1 MVTYIKTGGERREMK
16 PSLDPYRIREE
27 FPILRQKVRGGKPL
41 VYLDNAA
48 TSQKPQVVIDSLMRF
63 YAEDNASVHRG
74 VHALSERATRAYEE
88 ARRSVQRF
96 VNAAESREIIFVR
109 GCTEA
114 INLVAQTFGRQ
125 SLTEG
130 DEIILS
136 EMEHHSNILPWQM
149 ICEEK
154 GARIRVIP
162 INGRGELDME
172 AYARMLHGRV
182 KLVSITHV
190 SNVLGTINPVREMIA
205 EAHRHGVPALVDG
218 AQAVPHMPV
227 DVQELDC
234 DFYAFSGHK
243 MFGPTGIGALYGK
256 AALLDAM
263 PPYQGGGSMISL
275 VTFER
280 STYAPI
286 PQKFEAGTPNAADA
300 IGLHATIDYLE
311 NIGMEA
317 IAEYEHEL
325 LEYATH
331 ALETVQG
338 VRLIGTAREKA
349 SVISFEMEGVHPH
362 DIGTILDQ
370 EGVAVRV
377 GHHCCQPLMNRL
389 GVPATVRASFAIY
402 NTREEVDRLVD
413 SLARVREV
421 FG

>member
-1 MVTYIKTGGERREMK
+1 MK

>member
-1 MVTYIKTGGERREMK
+1 MRS
-16 PSLDPYRIREE
+16 SLDPYRIREE

-48 TSQKPQVVIDSLMRF
+48 TSQKPQVVIDSLTRF
-63 YAEDNASVHRG
+63 YSEDNASVHRG
-74 VHALSERATRAYEE
+74 VHALSERATLAYEE

-96 VNAAESREIIFVR
+96 IHAAEAREIVFVR

-125 SLTEG
+125 RLQAG
-130 DEIILS
+130 DEILLT

-149 ICEEK
+149 VCAEK
-154 GARIRVIP
+154 GARIRVVP

-172 AYARMLHGRV
+172 AYARMLHDRV
-182 KLVSITHV
+182 KLVAVTHV

-205 EAHRHGVPALVDG
+205 MAHERGIPVLIDG

-256 AALLDAM
+256 AALLEAM

-275 VTFER
+275 VTFDR

-300 IGLHATIDYLE
+300 IGLHVTIEYLE
-311 NIGMEA
+311 GIGMEA
-317 IAEYEHEL
+317 VAEYEHEL

-331 ALETVQG
+331 ALERVQG

-377 GHHCCQPLMNRL
+377 GHHCCQPLMSRL

-402 NTREEVDRLVD
+402 NTREDVDRLAD
-413 SLARVREV
+413 SLTRVREV